1 MSGTRE
7 ERSELAT
14 HQSRTQDA
22 NSHVA
27 LPQRPVLRSSS
38 SGYRAPATVMFEAA
52 LSISGRWYDV
62 RSIAAAPM
70 FSSRRCSF
78 VVPGIGTIHGF
89 CARSQASAIC
99 ACRPL
104 PLSDPGK
111 QVNQC
116 LIRFAILGRKARDD
130 VAEVGTVEG
139 RVLVDLPR
147 EEAFPKGTKWNESD
161 SQFLER
167 RKNLL
172 FRAPPPQRIFAL

>member
-1 MSGTRE
+1 MDLAEIVRRKVDCRCSDVLLQTVQLRSSWDRNNPWLLRQ
-7 ERSELAT
+7 ERSE
-14 HQSRTQDA
+14 RD
-22 NSHVA
+22 
-27 LPQRPVLRSSS
+27 P
-38 SGYRAPATVMFEAA
+38 
-52 LSISGRWYDV
+52 
-62 RSIAAAPM
+62 
-70 FSSRRCSF
+70 RRC
-78 VVPGIGTIHGF
+78 
-89 CARSQASAIC
+89 R
-99 ACRPL
+99 RL

-116 LIRFAILGRKARDD
+116 LIRFLILGRKARDD

-172 FRAPPPQRIFAL
+172 FRAPPPERIFAL